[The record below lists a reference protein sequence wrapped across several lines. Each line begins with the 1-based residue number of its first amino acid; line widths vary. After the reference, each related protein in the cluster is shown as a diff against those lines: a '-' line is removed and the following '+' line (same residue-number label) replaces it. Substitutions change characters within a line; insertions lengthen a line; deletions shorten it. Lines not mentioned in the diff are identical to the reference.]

1 MRSTGRTLLNFAF
14 LFALAVWGGMVF
26 FFTFVTA
33 PAVFAGLD
41 RDTAAKL
48 LGDLFPQYY
57 RVQLACVAV
66 ALVVLVARL
75 AQGGAARRFAGA
87 GVVLLAIA
95 LAITLYATVALLP
108 QMQAAQARV
117 PSFVTTAKTDPVRV
131 AYDQLH
137 GRAMILNAVAAL
149 LGGATLALAAFEP
162 GLLWLRGTVRG
173 TRDADQARAGAAASP
188 ARDAADALP
197 ARARP

>member
-1 MRSTGRTLLNFAF
+1 MRSTGRTLMNFAF
-14 LFALAVWGGMVF
+14 LFALTVWGGMVF

-66 ALVVLVARL
+66 ALVVLAARL
-75 AQGGAARRFAGA
+75 AQGGAGRRFAAA
-87 GVVLLAIA
+87 GVVLLALA

-108 QMQAAQARV
+108 QMQEAQARV
-117 PSFVTTAKTDPVRV
+117 SSFVATPKTDPARA

-162 GLLWLRGTVRG
+162 RLLGLRGAAKTP
-173 TRDADQARAGAAASP
+173 APARESA

>member
-66 ALVVLVARL
+66 ALVVLAARL
-75 AQGGAARRFAGA
+75 AQGGAARRFTAA

-162 GLLWLRGTVRG
+162 RLLGL
-173 TRDADQARAGAAASP
+173 RDADRASAGVAESP